1 MGETPVQISWE
12 TIVKVMSFVLM
23 LTITGLIS
31 LGAYNL
37 STYTQRLTD
46 AEIRISQVE
55 REIATIKNW
64 IMFHN
69 KKIDLELE
77 GL

>member
-12 TIVKVMSFVLM
+12 TIVKVMSFVLT